1 MEEIP
6 RMTDGRA
13 PFSERHRRDLERW
26 AREGCKVARLMLDT
40 GMPFDE
46 ALATLHRS
54 AKRSLVRGLP
64 GPVPVPDPD
73 TEWR

>member
-1 MEEIP
+1 
-6 RMTDGRA
+6 
-13 PFSERHRRDLERW
+13 
-26 AREGCKVARLMLDT
+26 MLDT

-46 ALATLHRS
+46 ALEAQHR
-54 AKRSLVRGLP
+54 RLT